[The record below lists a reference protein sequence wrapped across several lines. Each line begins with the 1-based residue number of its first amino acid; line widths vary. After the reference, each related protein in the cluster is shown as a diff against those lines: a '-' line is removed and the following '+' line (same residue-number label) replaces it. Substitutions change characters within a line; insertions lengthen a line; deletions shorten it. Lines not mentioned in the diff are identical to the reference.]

1 MSGRRALRL
10 FSAALVCALCPTG
23 VGAGEPAKFAGEM
36 FPPEFSTLDGRW
48 GGLAGFDASL
58 VRMGEAP
65 IWKKGAN
72 GDDAEIIRLFLQQTA
87 GSQFVVTLRRSADG
101 SARVVTKTSAYGPKV
116 KQPAAVMT
124 RSFPV
129 DAAELQ
135 QLDAMIAKAALWK
148 FYPGAWPLDPDSIC
162 IDGIYMIME
171 RASSEGHGFV
181 HGNILCEVG
190 RDGVAVVNQ
199 LLSIGHVEN
208 IGGIYVE
215 KI

>member
-1 MSGRRALRL
+1 MSRRGALRL
-10 FSAALVCALCPTG
+10 LSVALVCALCTTD
-23 VGAGEPAKFAGEM
+23 VGASEPAKFAGEM
-36 FPPEFSTLDGRW
+36 FPPQFSTLDGSW
-48 GGLAGFDASL
+48 GGLAGFEASL

-65 IWKKGAN
+65 IWKRGAN
-72 GDDAEIIRLFLQQTA
+72 GDDAEIIRLFLQQTV
-87 GSQFVVTLRRSADG
+87 GSQFVVTLRRSADR
-101 SARVVTKTSAYGPKV
+101 SARVVTKTSAYGPMV
-116 KQPAAVMT
+116 KQPGEVVT

-129 DAAELQ
+129 DARELQ
-135 QLDAMIAKAALWK
+135 RLDAMIAKAALWK
-148 FYPGAWPLDPDSIC
+148 FYPGAWRLDPDSIC

-171 RASSEGHGFV
+171 RAASEGHGFV